1 MLEGSLVR
9 LRVADSTDADYVRRL
24 RNSPG
29 VASRFQDRWF
39 INDERQAKF
48 MAHISE
54 TKDTLLLIAE
64 DKATGR
70 PFGVYTL
77 MRIDHRNQRA
87 DTGVFL
93 DEAQTLSGMHPLE
106 GACLLF
112 DYAFGY
118 LNLHKLC
125 AEVLVGNARALRY
138 NEALGFVVE
147 GTLREH
153 VFHDGARHDLAL
165 IALFK
170 EGFLGSEM
178 AERVK
183 RGWSGSPGK
192 GRLA

>member
-24 RNSPG
+24 RNAPG

-39 INDERQAKF
+39 ISDERQAKF

-64 DKATGR
+64 DKATGK

-93 DEAQTLSGMHPLE
+93 DEAQTPSGMHPLE

-112 DYAFGY
+112 DYAFNY
-118 LNLHKLC
+118 LNLRKLC
-125 AEVLVGNARALRY
+125 AEVLADNARALRY

-147 GTLREH
+147 GTLKEH
-153 VFHDGARHDLAL
+153 VFYDGALRDLVL
-165 IALFK
+165 IGLFAPAF
-170 EGFLGSEM
+170 EAGEM
-178 AERVK
+178 AGRVRK
-183 RGWSGSPGK
+183 GWGETTP
-192 GRLA
+192 